1 MIFTTVATGAS
12 IIGTKLLSTS
22 EEEELRDN
30 FFKFFGDNMSS
41 IPDSWRRTA
50 DKTEEPGRWTRGGVL
65 FGDGTVLPWGCDGDG
80 DDLAFR
86 RFFGDG
92 DGVAG

>member
-22 EEEELRDN
+22 AEEELCDD
-30 FFKFFGDNMSS
+30 FFKFFGDKMSS

-50 DKTEEPGRWTRGGVL
+50 DKTEDPERWTRGGVL
-65 FGDGTVLPWGCDGDG
+65 FGDGTVLLWGCDGDG
-80 DDLAFR
+80 DDLAFL